1 MDSNGKNG
9 VDRIS
14 AAFVTAKDERRAA
27 LMPYLTLGYPTPEA
41 SLAAAA
47 AAVAAGADILE
58 LGVPFSDPLA
68 DGPVIQQATHSA
80 LQQGVTV
87 GRFLEMAGEL
97 RQRGITTP
105 FILMGYYNPIL
116 AYGQEAFC
124 QACQEAWVDGLIVP
138 DLPPEEGSELEEACR
153 QSGLALIYL
162 LAPTSTPERVELV
175 CQRSQGFVYLV
186 SVAGTTGVRD
196 QLPAGLGAF
205 VNRVRSVTR
214 KPLAVGFGVSG
225 PETARQVAAVADG
238 VIVGSAVVRR
248 AGEENGSQLVGEF
261 VGRLRQAVKIIEPR
275 FARSLTMPGNL
286 YVP

>member
-1 MDSNGKNG
+1 MSNNGKSG

-14 AAFVTAKDERRAA
+14 AAFASAKGERRAA
-27 LMPYLTLGYPTPEA
+27 LMPYLTLGYPSRKA

-47 AAVAAGADILE
+47 AAVAAGADMLE

-68 DGPVIQQATHSA
+68 DGPVIQQATHTA
-80 LQQGVTV
+80 LQQGITL
-87 GRFLEMAGEL
+87 GRCLEMAGEL
-97 RQRGITTP
+97 RQQGITAP
-105 FILMGYYNPIL
+105 FILMGYFNPIM
-116 AYGQEAFC
+116 AYGLEAFC
-124 QACQEAWVDGLIVP
+124 QACQQTGVDGLIVP
-138 DLPPEEGSELEEACR
+138 DLPPEEGDELENACR
-153 QSGLALIYL
+153 PHGLALIYL
-162 LAPTSTPERVELV
+162 LAPTSAPERVELI

-186 SVAGTTGVRD
+186 SVAGTTGARD
-196 QLPAGLGAF
+196 QLPAGLASF

-248 AGEENGSQLVGEF
+248 SGEENGSQQVGAF
-261 VGRLRQAVKIIEPR
+261 VGSLRQAVKLIEPR
-275 FARSLTMPGNL
+275 FARGLAMPGNL